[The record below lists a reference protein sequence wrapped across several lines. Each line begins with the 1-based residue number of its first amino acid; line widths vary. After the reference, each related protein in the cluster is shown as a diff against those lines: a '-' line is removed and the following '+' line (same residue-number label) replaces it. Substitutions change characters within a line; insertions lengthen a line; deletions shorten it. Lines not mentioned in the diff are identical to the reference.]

1 MYILCIHTYIHMQ
14 LAARNGLVS
23 CVTSLLNANAS
34 VSYADK
40 QQA

>member
-1 MYILCIHTYIHMQ
+1 MQ

-23 CVTSLLNANAS
+23 CVTTLLNANAS